1 MDCLLFS
8 FIIQEIGSDLCP
20 LILSGKMD
28 DLDIEIHSS
37 SDTEEEVQQTVV
49 VYEDV
54 EMMLIG
60 K

>member
-1 MDCLLFS
+1 MFS